1 MLLATFSSTM
11 YIGVISRKTH
21 LSIFFLNPYFPE
33 AKCITMGLFSVSLK
47 EHDIV

>member
-11 YIGVISRKTH
+11 YIGVISRKKH
-21 LSIFFLNPYFPE
+21 LSIFFLNSYYPQ

-47 EHDIV
+47 ENDVV